1 MRKFVSLESSA
12 RVTELAIDEAGSES
26 MEASLVETVD
36 LASDIDSGIKTI
48 EETIKDADQ
57 LNKHIELLIN
67 AEESGGASTGVVE
80 VTKIATEGI
89 FNKLNIIDRS
99 VTPAFE
105 SFGSSSNKLS
115 ATRELRFGLENILT
129 TIWDAVVNAIKKLI
143 EYIKS
148 FFEWVFGTKDKVSV
162 RIEKLEEKQKQ
173 IESSPNSK
181 ASSTTSSAQDTTN
194 DAQDTKTVKGN
205 GISNV
210 LMISSFADFD
220 KNGGASFVEIAK
232 QSDKYIGDKKAKI
245 AEIEKVISDSSAFDR
260 FTFEAGKG
268 NKVDR
273 QSSGDLAWFTLL
285 ENGAFTLTEL
295 LPIKQ
300 KVGEDAFEAA
310 GKYQVRETRKEHT
323 ATDLPILTND
333 EIKKALEASKH
344 LNALGENA
352 NVVKKETED
361 FLNSSLKS
369 IDKLI
374 DYINKELK
382 LKGKEEGDFK
392 RMGGVVK
399 KAVSQIVLQSAKISI
414 IPLKESTRQA
424 IALTTY
430 VERSQDAIK

>member
-173 IESSPNSK
+173 IESSPN
-181 ASSTTSSAQDTTN
+181 APSTTSG
-194 DAQDTKTVKGN
+194 AQDTKTVKGN

-300 KVGEDAFEAA
+300 KVGDDAFEAA

>member
-12 RVTELAIDEAGSES
+12 RVSELAIDEAGSES

-173 IESSPNSK
+173 IESSPN
-181 ASSTTSSAQDTTN
+181 APSTTSG
-194 DAQDTKTVKGN
+194 AQDTKTVKGN

-300 KVGEDAFEAA
+300 KVGDDAFEAA

>member
-1 MRKFVSLESSA
+1 
-12 RVTELAIDEAGSES
+12 
-26 MEASLVETVD
+26 
-36 LASDIDSGIKTI
+36 
-48 EETIKDADQ
+48 
-57 LNKHIELLIN
+57 
-67 AEESGGASTGVVE
+67 
-80 VTKIATEGI
+80 
-89 FNKLNIIDRS
+89 
-99 VTPAFE
+99 
-105 SFGSSSNKLS
+105 
-115 ATRELRFGLENILT
+115 
-129 TIWDAVVNAIKKLI
+129 
-143 EYIKS
+143 
-148 FFEWVFGTKDKVSV
+148 
-162 RIEKLEEKQKQ
+162 
-173 IESSPNSK
+173 
-181 ASSTTSSAQDTTN
+181 
-194 DAQDTKTVKGN
+194 
-205 GISNV
+205 
-210 LMISSFADFD
+210 MISSFADFD